1 MMKRAITSILML
13 GMLAGC
19 GPSALQIQAEIA
31 YYEAVASITKNQAAK
46 PLVRI
51 VPSDPTKAMMMDNV
65 GAIEVYQQVEDKGIQ
80 QYVQKDFNE
89 PMWRFFTTM
98 ASVVTP
104 WVGAYYMVDA
114 VAGAVGSGTTYNYHN
129 QVAEGA
135 TGQFRVTGN
144 TTATGGAATGI
155 LDQTSVP
162 TIVKPEVVFAPEP
175 IVVNPEVVN
184 PVIVQ

>member
-1 MMKRAITSILML
+1 M
-13 GMLAGC
+13 
-19 GPSALQIQAEIA
+19 
-31 YYEAVASITKNQAAK
+31 N
-46 PLVRI
+46 
-51 VPSDPTKAMMMDNV
+51 N
-65 GAIEVYQQVEDKGIQ
+65 
-80 QYVQKDFNE
+80 
-89 PMWRFFTTM
+89 
-98 ASVVTP
+98 
-104 WVGAYYMVDA
+104 
-114 VAGAVGSGTTYNYHN
+114 GTTYNYHN
-129 QVAEGA
+129 QVEAGA